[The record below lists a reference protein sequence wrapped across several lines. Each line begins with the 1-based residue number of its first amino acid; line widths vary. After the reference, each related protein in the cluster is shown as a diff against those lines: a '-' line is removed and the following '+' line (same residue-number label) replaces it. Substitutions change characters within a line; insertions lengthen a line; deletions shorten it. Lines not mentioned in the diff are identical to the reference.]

1 KSRRSRRDARGA
13 RATTKWPS
21 PPFPPRSPVVFTPTP
36 PVLLCCYCDWEAGP
50 CRERRRG
57 FRTGIAL
64 IGTTTRSLG
73 LLPPAK
79 LAGSGSLRGSGG
91 GAGVFAEPAAAAMGQ
106 DLVEIHPRE
115 LQFTFEVKKQ
125 SSCTVHLAN
134 KSNEYVAF
142 KVKTTSPKRYC
153 VRPNTGV
160 ILPRKT
166 CEFTVTMQALRT
178 APPDMQLKDK
188 FLVQTTVVPY
198 GTSDEDL
205 VPAFFS
211 KESGRY
217 IEESKLRVV
226 LVSASHSLEEEP
238 INGVHNTEPAVE
250 VPVLKEMPN
259 IENEVLPAVAK
270 EAHPPMEKTPAI
282 ATEIPSPIKET
293 PGLREIP
300 VPLNEASAASTESPT
315 RKDSSAIAIE
325 HGSTVTIEHAPAI
338 TIESPPPLKQ
348 STAIFKESPPLEET
362 LPKEAVVLSDRG
374 LFNVQNHQLSH
385 VTEDVQNLKSK
396 LNNLESKLEEAE
408 KMIIRLREES
418 RSTTQERDKLQ
429 QEMIFLRKKGTTRS
443 QVGFPLLFVVYVA
456 LLGTSLG
463 YLLRL

>member
-1 KSRRSRRDARGA
+1 MCHFISNIEFCLHS
-13 RATTKWPS
+13 
-21 PPFPPRSPVVFTPTP
+21 
-36 PVLLCCYCDWEAGP
+36 
-50 CRERRRG
+50 
-57 FRTGIAL
+57 
-64 IGTTTRSLG
+64 SLF
-73 LLPPAK
+73 LNSDPLFSAWF
-79 LAGSGSLRGSGG
+79 S
-91 GAGVFAEPAAAAMGQ
+91 V
-106 DLVEIHPRE
+106 
-115 LQFTFEVKKQ
+115 EVKKQ
-125 SSCTVHLAN
+125 SSCTVHLVN

-198 GTSDEDL
+198 GTSDENL

-211 KESGRY
+211 KETGRY

-238 INGVHNTEPAVE
+238 INGVHDIEPAVE

-259 IENEVLPAVAK
+259 IEYEVPAVAK
-270 EAHPPMEKTPAI
+270 EVPPPLEQTPAI
-282 ATEIPSPIKET
+282 ATEIPSPVKET

-300 VPLNEASAASTESPT
+300 VPINEAPAALTESSSNQ
-315 RKDSSAIAIE
+315 KDSSAIAIE
-325 HGSTVTIEHAPAI
+325 PASTVTIEHAPAT

-348 STAIFKESPPLEET
+348 STAVFKESPPLEKT
-362 LPKEAVVLSDRG
+362 PPKEAVMLSDRG

-385 VTEDVQNLKSK
+385 VSFHYIVHC
-396 LNNLESKLEEAE
+396 
-408 KMIIRLREES
+408 M
-418 RSTTQERDKLQ
+418 
-429 QEMIFLRKKGTTRS
+429 
-443 QVGFPLLFVVYVA
+443 LF
-456 LLGTSLG
+456 S
-463 YLLRL
+463 

>member
-1 KSRRSRRDARGA
+1 
-13 RATTKWPS
+13 
-21 PPFPPRSPVVFTPTP
+21 
-36 PVLLCCYCDWEAGP
+36 
-50 CRERRRG
+50 
-57 FRTGIAL
+57 
-64 IGTTTRSLG
+64 
-73 LLPPAK
+73 
-79 LAGSGSLRGSGG
+79 
-91 GAGVFAEPAAAAMGQ
+91 MGQ

-125 SSCTVHLAN
+125 SSCAVHLVN
-134 KSNEYVAF
+134 KSNDYVAF

-211 KESGRY
+211 KETGRY
-217 IEESKLRVV
+217 IAESKLRVV
-226 LVSASHSLEEEP
+226 LVSASHSFEEEP
-238 INGVHNTEPAVE
+238 INGVHDTEPAVE

-259 IENEVLPAVAK
+259 IVNEVPAVAK
-270 EAHPPMEKTPAI
+270 EVLPPQEQAPAI
-282 ATEIPSPIKET
+282 ASEIPSPVKEI

-300 VPLNEASAASTESPT
+300 VRLNEAPAALTEAPSV
-315 RKDSSAIAIE
+315 RKDSSAVAIE
-325 HGSTVTIEHAPAI
+325 HASNVTIEHAPAVM
-338 TIESPPPLKQ
+338 IESPPPLKE
-348 STAIFKESPPLEET
+348 SIAVFKESPPLEKT
-362 LPKEAVVLSDRG
+362 PPKEAVMLSDRG
-374 LFNVQNHQLSH
+374 LFSVQNHLLSH

-429 QEMIFLRKKGTTRS
+429 QETVFLRKKGAPRS

>member
-1 KSRRSRRDARGA
+1 
-13 RATTKWPS
+13 
-21 PPFPPRSPVVFTPTP
+21 
-36 PVLLCCYCDWEAGP
+36 
-50 CRERRRG
+50 
-57 FRTGIAL
+57 
-64 IGTTTRSLG
+64 
-73 LLPPAK
+73 
-79 LAGSGSLRGSGG
+79 
-91 GAGVFAEPAAAAMGQ
+91 MGQ

-125 SSCTVHLAN
+125 SSCTVHLVN

-166 CEFTVTMQALRT
+166 CDFTVTMQALRT

-205 VPAFFS
+205 IPAFFS
-211 KESGRY
+211 KETGRY

-226 LVSASHSLEEEP
+226 LVSASDPFEEQP
-238 INGVHNTEPAVE
+238 INGIPNTEPAIG
-250 VPVLKEMPN
+250 VPVLKEMSN
-259 IENEVLPAVAK
+259 IENEVSAVPKEVPYTLEQTPAVLTPLEPTTAVPAK
-270 EAHPPMEKTPAI
+270 
-282 ATEIPSPIKET
+282 IPSPVKET
-293 PGLREIP
+293 QGLREIP
-300 VPLNEASAASTESPT
+300 VPVEETPRLIEVPVPLNETPAVLTESPSP
-315 RKDSSAIAIE
+315 KNDEPAI
-325 HGSTVTIEHAPAI
+325 TIEHAPAI
-338 TIESPPPLKQ
+338 TIEPLPTLKQ
-348 STAIFKESPPLEET
+348 NTTSFKESSPLEET
-362 LPKEAVVLSDRG
+362 PPKEAIMLSDRG

-418 RSTTQERDKLQ
+418 RTTTQERDKLQ
-429 QEMIFLRKKGTTRS
+429 DEMVCISKKEGNSQES
-443 QVGFPLLFVVYVA
+443 SGFPLAVCGVRGPSRYIARLSAATMSSLYAKFSNWNASLCDRGLRAVA
-456 LLGTSLG
+456 LRILEKSIS
-463 YLLRL
+463 